1 MSDLLTVSQGDGPPR
16 NRRSGRMTRQFQ
28 LLHRSLDAAEWR
40 RVKWMVASIALLHVL
55 GFGIFFAFIVPGH
68 YKGLGI
74 GVSVLAYT
82 LGLRHAFDADH
93 ISAIDNTTRKLMNER
108 RGVEGAK
115 RPLSLGYFFSLGH
128 STIVVAIGIGI
139 VLAEKSVYGAVSNS
153 HSGLEQFGGVF
164 GTIVSVSFLYLIAA
178 LNVVILVGIM
188 KVFRAMRRGT
198 FDEAELERQLENRG
212 LMYRFFGRWMRSIT
226 KEWQMYPVGVVF
238 GMGFDTATEVAL
250 LATTA
255 LLATQRLPW
264 YAIMCLPVL
273 FTAGMALMDTLDGCF
288 MNVAYGWAF
297 FNPVRKVYYNLAI
310 TGLSV
315 AICFF
320 IGTIEVLG
328 LLPMEMHLRGSFWSE
343 MAGFNINTAGFV
355 IVGMFVLTWAVALG
369 VWRYGNIEEKWNA
382 KLRSGPEAAPV
393 AAASGPRTQVHQV
406 SPEPSS
412 VLVSTPGRLQTT
424 KT

>member
-1 MSDLLTVSQGDGPPR
+1 MVTLEVAPPL
-16 NRRSGRMTRQFQ
+16 NPPVGRLAKVQQSF
-28 LLHRSLDAAEWR
+28 SPEEWR
-40 RVKWMVASIALLHVL
+40 RTRWMLASVLALHVI
-55 GFGIFFAFIVPGH
+55 GFGVFIFFVVPYH

-93 ISAIDNTTRKLMNER
+93 ISAIDNTTRKLLSER
-108 RGVEGAK
+108 QAVEGAK
-115 RPLSLGYFFSLGH
+115 RPVSVGYWFSLGH
-128 STIVVAIGIGI
+128 STIVVAIGVG
-139 VLAEKSVYGAVSNS
+139 VVVAEKVVYRAVSNT
-153 HSGLEQFGGVF
+153 HSGLETFGGVF
-164 GTIVSVSFLYLIAA
+164 GTLVSASFLYLIAV
-178 LNVVILVGIM
+178 LNVVILAGII

-198 FDEAELERQLENRG
+198 YDEEELERQLENRG
-212 LMYRFFGRWMRSIT
+212 LMYRFFGKWMRSIT

-255 LLATQRLPW
+255 LLATQHLPW
-264 YAIMCLPVL
+264 YSILCLPIL

-320 IGTIEVLG
+320 IGTVEVLG
-328 LLPMEMHLRGSFWSE
+328 LLPAELHLHGRFWDD
-343 MAGFNINTAGFV
+343 MAGFNINLAGFI
-355 IVGMFVLTWAVALG
+355 IVGMFLVTWATAAA
-369 VWRYGNIEEKWNA
+369 VWRFGRVEEKWSA
-382 KLRSGPEAAPV
+382 KLRGAEA
-393 AAASGPRTQVHQV
+393 
-406 SPEPSS
+406 PSAM
-412 VLVSTPGRLQTT
+412 PDQ
-424 KT
+424 K